1 MQSGASSSNEP
12 GAIMNRLLTAVTL
25 LLLIGSA
32 EIAVAAK
39 PGVSVE
45 ILLEADETILGQE
58 FEYPDGKPNIT
69 VALIT
74 VPPHASLPLHEH
86 PVPLTAVIMQ
96 GVLVVDY
103 EGIGEIRYRAGD
115 TFVEA
120 FNTPHSGRNG
130 GKGTVKI
137 LAIYAGA
144 VGIPNSV
151 NVEP

>member
-1 MQSGASSSNEP
+1 
-12 GAIMNRLLTAVTL
+12 MNRYVTAVIVL
-25 LLLIGSA
+25 LFTGTAHPVL
-32 EIAVAAK
+32 AAK
-39 PGVSVE
+39 PGVTVE
-45 ILLEADETILGQE
+45 TLLQADETILGQE

-74 VPPHASLPLHEH
+74 IPPHATLPLHEH
-86 PVPLTAVIMQ
+86 PVPLTAVIVQ

-103 EGIGEIRYRAGD
+103 EGVGEIRYRAGD

-144 VGIPNSV
+144 AGVPNSV
-151 NVEP
+151 NVD